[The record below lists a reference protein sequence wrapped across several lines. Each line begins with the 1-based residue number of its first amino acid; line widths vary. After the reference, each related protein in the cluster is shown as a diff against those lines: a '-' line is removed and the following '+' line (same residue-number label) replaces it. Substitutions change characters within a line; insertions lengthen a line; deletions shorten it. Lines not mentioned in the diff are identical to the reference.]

1 MKDVKRKIQFVLFVA
16 MLFAFQS
23 YSCVGGRDYG
33 PVEKETRNVSDFE
46 AIEVSDGIDVYL
58 TMGSREYVEVETSDK
73 LLEHLVTEVRG
84 GTLKIYFDKSFN
96 WNKEAK
102 VYVEA
107 KRIESISTSGGSDL
121 TGENTIESKD
131 LVLNASGG
139 SDIRLDIETR
149 NLNVEVSG
157 GADVLISGVTDY
169 IHVNTSGGS
178 DLKAFDLIAQ
188 RADCDA
194 SGGSDIKVNVED
206 ELDARASGGAD
217 IIYMGNPRR
226 INSDASSSSDI
237 TKRN

>member
-1 MKDVKRKIQFVLFVA
+1 MKNIIKSIQSILFVA
-16 MLFAFQS
+16 FLFTLQS
-23 YSCVGGRDYG
+23 YSCIGGRDYG
-33 PVEKETRNVSDFE
+33 PMEKESRNVSDFE

-58 TMGSREYVEVETSDK
+58 KMGSKEYVEVETSEK

-84 GTLKIYFDKSFN
+84 KTLKIYFDGSFG

-121 TGENTIESKD
+121 SAENTVESKD
-131 LVLNASGG
+131 LTLKASGG
-139 SDIRLDIETR
+139 SDLKLHLEARKLKI
-149 NLNVEVSG
+149 EVSG
-157 GADVLISGVTDY
+157 GADIRISGVTDY
-169 IHVNTSGGS
+169 IHVNSSGGS

-194 SGGSDIKVNVED
+194 SGGSDIRIHVED

-217 IIYMGNPRR
+217 IIYMGNPQK
-226 INSDASSSSDI
+226 INSDASSSGGI